1 MSAVVQVI
9 YFIKINIKK
18 FAFYLNF
25 LKFKIMLNINYEG
38 YFIKVNINFH
48 NEEKERKD
56 YELFSLKITDSL
68 YKKDIGKFL
77 ETISSH
83 FI

>member
-1 MSAVVQVI
+1 MKNTS
-9 YFIKINIKK
+9 
-18 FAFYLNF
+18 
-25 LKFKIMLNINYEG
+25 LKR
-38 YFIKVNINFH
+38 NINFN
-48 NEEKERKD
+48 NEEKEIKD

-77 ETISSH
+77 ETLSSH

>member
-1 MSAVVQVI
+1 MKNISLNGNVN
-9 YFIKINIKK
+9 FDKKKDIN
-18 FAFYLNF
+18 N
-25 LKFKIMLNINYEG
+25 
-38 YFIKVNINFH
+38 
-48 NEEKERKD
+48 

-77 ETISSH
+77 ETLSSH

>member
-1 MSAVVQVI
+1 M
-9 YFIKINIKK
+9 KNIS
-18 FAFYLNF
+18 
-25 LKFKIMLNINYEG
+25 LKG
-38 YFIKVNINFH
+38 NINF
-48 NEEKERKD
+48 EKNKDKND

-77 ETISSH
+77 ETLSSH

>member
-1 MSAVVQVI
+1 MKNI
-9 YFIKINIKK
+9 Y
-18 FAFYLNF
+18 L
-25 LKFKIMLNINYEG
+25 EG
-38 YFIKVNINFH
+38 NINFD
-48 NEEKERKD
+48 NEEKERNE

-77 ETISSH
+77 ETLSSH

>member
-1 MSAVVQVI
+1 M
-9 YFIKINIKK
+9 KNIS
-18 FAFYLNF
+18 LQR
-25 LKFKIMLNINYEG
+25 
-38 YFIKVNINFH
+38 NINFD
-48 NEEKERKD
+48 NEEKERND

-77 ETISSH
+77 EILSSH

>member
-1 MSAVVQVI
+1 MKDISLQR
-9 YFIKINIKK
+9 NID
-18 FAFYLNF
+18 FD
-25 LKFKIMLNINYEG
+25 
-38 YFIKVNINFH
+38 

>member
-1 MSAVVQVI
+1 M
-9 YFIKINIKK
+9 KNIS
-18 FAFYLNF
+18 LQ
-25 LKFKIMLNINYEG
+25 G
-38 YFIKVNINFH
+38 NINFD
-48 NEEKERKD
+48 NKKRERND

-77 ETISSH
+77 EILSSH

>member
-1 MSAVVQVI
+1 M
-9 YFIKINIKK
+9 
-18 FAFYLNF
+18 NF
-25 LKFKIMLNINYEG
+25 D
-38 YFIKVNINFH
+38 
-48 NEEKERKD
+48 NEEKERNE

-77 ETISSH
+77 ETLSSH

>member
-1 MSAVVQVI
+1 M
-9 YFIKINIKK
+9 KNIS
-18 FAFYLNF
+18 LQR
-25 LKFKIMLNINYEG
+25 NINSD
-38 YFIKVNINFH
+38 
-48 NEEKERKD
+48 NEVKEKND

-77 ETISSH
+77 ETLSSH

>member
-1 MSAVVQVI
+1 M
-9 YFIKINIKK
+9 KNIS
-18 FAFYLNF
+18 LQR
-25 LKFKIMLNINYEG
+25 NINL
-38 YFIKVNINFH
+38 N

-77 ETISSH
+77 ETLSSH
-83 FI
+83 FF

>member
-1 MSAVVQVI
+1 M
-9 YFIKINIKK
+9 KNIS
-18 FAFYLNF
+18 
-25 LKFKIMLNINYEG
+25 LKGNIDFDN
-38 YFIKVNINFH
+38 N
-48 NEEKERKD
+48 EKEIKD

-77 ETISSH
+77 ETLSSH

>member
-1 MSAVVQVI
+1 M
-9 YFIKINIKK
+9 KNISVK
-18 FAFYLNF
+18 
-25 LKFKIMLNINYEG
+25 G
-38 YFIKVNINFH
+38 NINFGKKKDI
-48 NEEKERKD
+48 ND

-77 ETISSH
+77 ETLSSH